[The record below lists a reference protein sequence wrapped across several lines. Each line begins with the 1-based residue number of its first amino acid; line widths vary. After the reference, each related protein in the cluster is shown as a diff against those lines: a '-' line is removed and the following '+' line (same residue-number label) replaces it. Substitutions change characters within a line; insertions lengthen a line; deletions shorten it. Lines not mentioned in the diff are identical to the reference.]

1 MNYRSI
7 IDTLILR
14 QQYIYYFARYGGAGM
29 SLFKDYSEK
38 IAAAILYGLT
48 SALGVQLLLQ
58 PSKIY
63 TVGTMGAAQLVVNL
77 IYKATNFN
85 TEVYFWYFLINV
97 PLIILAW
104 LKLGKRFTVLSL
116 LSIASA
122 SILILFIPLHP
133 ITHDPM
139 LASVFGGVLV
149 GIGSGLVFRYGFSAG
164 GTDIIA
170 LIIQKNHGG
179 TVGQL
184 GFIVNGII
192 VLIAGFVFGW
202 ELALYSIVSI
212 FITNIVIDRMY
223 IQQQKITVTV
233 YSHMIDEIAKKLLD
247 SLNRGITI
255 DYNLTGAYSG
265 EQIGSMTMVLTKY
278 QLFFVKKTVNKMD
291 PNAFINIQPTLE
303 IMGKFNDN

>member
-1 MNYRSI
+1 
-7 IDTLILR
+7 
-14 QQYIYYFARYGGAGM
+14 
-29 SLFKDYSEK
+29 
-38 IAAAILYGLT
+38 
-48 SALGVQLLLQ
+48 
-58 PSKIY
+58 
-63 TVGTMGAAQLVVNL
+63 QLVVNL

-139 LASVFGGVLV
+139 LASIFGGVLV

-233 YSHMIDEIAKKLLD
+233 YSNMIDEIAKKLLD

>member
-1 MNYRSI
+1 MSI
-7 IDTLILR
+7 W
-14 QQYIYYFARYGGAGM
+14 
-29 SLFKDYSEK
+29 KDYSEK
-38 IAAAILYGLT
+38 ILVAILYGLT

-58 PSKIY
+58 PAKIY
-63 TVGTMGAAQLVVNL
+63 TVGTMGAAQLIVNL

-85 TEVYFWYFLINV
+85 TEVYFWYFIINV

-104 LKLGKRFTVLSL
+104 LKLGKRFTIFSL

-122 SILILFIPLHP
+122 SIFILFIPLHP
-133 ITHDPM
+133 ITDDPM
-139 LASVFGGVLV
+139 LASIFGGVMV

-170 LIIQKNHGG
+170 LIIQKYRGG

-184 GFIVNGII
+184 GFIVNAII
-192 VLIAGFVFGW
+192 VLIAGLAFGW

-212 FITNIVIDRMY
+212 FITNLMIDRMY

-233 YSHMIDEIAKKLLD
+233 YSHMIDQISRQLLD
-247 SLNRGITI
+247 TLHRGITI

-265 EQIGSMTMVLTKY
+265 EKIGSMTMVVTKY
-278 QLFFVKKTVNKMD
+278 QLFFIKKTVHKID
-291 PNAFINIQPTLE
+291 PAAFINIQPTLE